1 MTDPSL
7 TVRSR
12 SWLLVSTGLA
22 LLPHAW
28 HLPVWVTVFVV
39 GIGLLYRYT
48 LQAPQHTVPRFLVLA
63 LTLAGAAGVLW
74 QYGTLL
80 GRNAGV
86 TLLVI
91 MLSLKLLEAQRP
103 RDARLVIFT
112 SYFVVITNFLFTETP
127 LIALYMFAITIVI
140 TATLSVVT
148 HDSDIRPA
156 HNHLR
161 LAGTLLLQALPV
173 MLVLFIFFPRIIGP
187 IWGLPKD
194 AHAGVTGLSGSMSP
208 GAISRLVES
217 GATAFRASFS
227 GPVPAPEQRYWRGPV
242 LWKTDGR
249 TWTTGAFVLLAP
261 ASKALLQPQGD
272 PVQQEI
278 TLESH
283 NKRWLLALDRP
294 YAISIPATR
303 TVGSEWLAPKAV
315 RERIRYAVTSYTDYR
330 TGDLNPV
337 LRKAALQLP
346 ENLSER
352 LRELAQHWRH
362 NASDRAV
369 IRKALEYFHN
379 EPFIYTLTPP
389 PLDEDPMDE
398 FLFETRRGFCEHY
411 TAAFVLLMR
420 SAGIP
425 ARVVTGYQGGEYNP
439 VGEYMLVRQSDAH
452 AWAEVWLPDTGWE
465 RVDPTAAVA
474 PERIEHALDLSAQ
487 DSGAPVRFR
496 LIEGGLLSSGL
507 RGLRYALDTLNNSW
521 NQWVL
526 SYGPGR
532 QRELLAALGMQQ
544 ANWKAMV
551 LVLAGLI
558 SVFLLGIAAWMF
570 LRKPHRS
577 DPVVQVWN
585 TYCRRLGQ
593 LGMQRKPWE
602 GPRDYSRRVAAYR
615 PELASQVNPITD
627 IYIRLRYDNPEN
639 PTGLL
644 TQLQRRVRQYTG
656 RAKRKRTPPD
666 KPAD

>member
-1 MTDPSL
+1 
-7 TVRSR
+7 
-12 SWLLVSTGLA
+12 
-22 LLPHAW
+22 
-28 HLPVWVTVFVV
+28 
-39 GIGLLYRYT
+39 
-48 LQAPQHTVPRFLVLA
+48 VPRFLILA

-91 MLSLKLLEAQRP
+91 MLSLKLLEARQS

-112 SYFVVITNFLFTETP
+112 SYFVVITNFLFTQTP
-127 LIALYMFAITIVI
+127 LIALYMFAISIVI

-148 HDSDIRPA
+148 HDSDSRPA

-173 MLVLFIFFPRIIGP
+173 MVVLFIFFPRIIGP

-208 GAISRLVES
+208 GAISQLAES
-217 GATAFRASFS
+217 GAIAFRATFS
-227 GPVPAPEQRYWRGPV
+227 GPAPPPQQRYWRGPV
-242 LWKTDGR
+242 LWNTDGR
-249 TWTTGAFVLLAP
+249 TWTTGGFVLLAP
-261 ASKALLQPQGD
+261 AAKALVQPRGD

-294 YAISIPATR
+294 FTMSIPATR
-303 TVGSEWLAPKAV
+303 TVSSEWLAPKAV
-315 RERIRYAVTSYTDYR
+315 RERIRYTVTSYTDYR
-330 TGDLNPV
+330 TGDLNP
-337 LRKAALQLP
+337 LLQDAALQLP
-346 ENLSER
+346 ETPGER
-352 LRELAQHWRH
+352 LQELAQRWRR

-379 EPFIYTLTPP
+379 EPFVYTLTPP
-389 PLDEDPMDE
+389 LLGADPMDE

-425 ARVVTGYQGGEYNP
+425 ARVVTGYQGGEYNT
-439 VGEYMLVRQSDAH
+439 VGEYWLVRQSDAH
-452 AWAEVWLPDTGWE
+452 AWAEVWLPETGWE

-487 DSGAPVRFR
+487 DSGAPARFR
-496 LIEGGLLSSGL
+496 LFDGGLFANGW

-526 SYGPGR
+526 SYGPTR
-532 QRELLAALGMQQ
+532 QREMLAALGMEQ
-544 ANWKAMV
+544 ASWKAMV
-551 LVLAGLI
+551 LVLAALVT
-558 SVFLLGIAAWMF
+558 VFLLGVAAWMF
-570 LRKPHRS
+570 LRKPRLS
-577 DPVVQVWN
+577 DPVLQAWN
-585 TYCRRLGQ
+585 IYCNRLGRM
-593 LGMQRKPWE
+593 GMQRKPGE
-602 GPRDYSRRVAAYR
+602 GPRDYSRRVVAFR
-615 PELASQVNPITD
+615 PELANQVNPITD

-639 PTGLL
+639 PAGLISL
-644 TQLQRRVRQYTG
+644 LQQRVRHFA
-656 RAKRKRTPPD
+656 RHAKSMRRRPD
-666 KPAD
+666 KIAD